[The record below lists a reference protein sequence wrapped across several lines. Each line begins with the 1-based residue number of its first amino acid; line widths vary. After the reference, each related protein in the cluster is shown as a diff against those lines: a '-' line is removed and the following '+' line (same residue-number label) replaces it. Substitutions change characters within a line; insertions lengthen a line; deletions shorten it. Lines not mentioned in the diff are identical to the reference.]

1 MVCHGE
7 LARLRPPAERLTAFY
22 LALSVGGALGGIFSA
37 IVAPLVFDSIAEY
50 PWLIVAAC
58 AVLPVLPASPWSPRQ
73 GATGAEAPD
82 DLQPDRADPTALGPF
97 TNSATRRRLL
107 AHIPGPAE
115 SLLRFS
121 PYAVALLAL
130 IFATTRLTG
139 VANAATRGPYWQV
152 GVAGACGVMALA
164 LLRSRHRPLELA
176 LGAGLVLVAGSTIER
191 ERANIVYA
199 ERNFYGERTV
209 REVGPVYTLAH
220 GTTTHGMQFADSA
233 RRDIPLA
240 YYHRGGPVGE
250 MFRSLPL
257 SPFPLRVAV
266 VGLGTGAIAAYG
278 EPGDRFDF
286 YEIDGAMVELA
297 GGKPADAADT
307 ADASES
313 SALSAA
319 SAASAEPPSWFTYL
333 RDSPADI
340 RIILGDGRIRM
351 AEAAD
356 STYELIL
363 LDAFSSDAVPV
374 HLLTREAL
382 AMFVGKLAPEGIL
395 GVHLSNRYLSLDRVV
410 AAAAADLG
418 LPALHRVKGTTKEDR
433 PKGFFGSSWAAIA
446 RDSVA
451 LEALPPTWLPLEGR
465 RGFRTWTDD
474 YSNVVSVFRWRR

>member
-1 MVCHGE
+1 VTLPEAG
-7 LARLRPPAERLTAFY
+7 RVVPF
-22 LALSVGGALGGIFSA
+22 A
-37 IVAPLVFDSIAEY
+37 IS
-50 PWLIVAAC
+50 
-58 AVLPVLPASPWSPRQ
+58 
-73 GATGAEAPD
+73 
-82 DLQPDRADPTALGPF
+82 
-97 TNSATRRRLL
+97 
-107 AHIPGPAE
+107 
-115 SLLRFS
+115 
-121 PYAVALLAL
+121 LLAL

-139 VANAATRGPYWQV
+139 VANAATRDQYWRV

-176 LGAGLVLVAGSTIER
+176 LGAGLVLVAGSTLER

-220 GTTTHGMQFADSA
+220 GTTTHGMQFADSG

-250 MFRSLPL
+250 MFRSMPL
-257 SPFPLRVAV
+257 SPFPRRVAV

-278 EPGDRFDF
+278 ERGDRFDF

-297 GGKPADAADT
+297 GGKQ
-307 ADASES
+307 
-313 SALSAA
+313 A
-319 SAASAEPPSWFTYL
+319 SASWFTYL
-333 RDSPADI
+333 HDSDADI
-340 RIILGDGRIRM
+340 RIILGDGRLRM

-356 STYELIL
+356 SSYDLIL

-410 AAAAADLG
+410 AAGAADLG
-418 LPALHRVKGTTKEDR
+418 VPARHRVKGTTKEDR

-451 LEALPPTWLPLEGR
+451 LEALPPTWLPLTPPA
-465 RGFRTWTDD
+465 GFRGWTDD
-474 YSNVVSVFRWRR
+474 YSNVLSVFRWRR